1 MAIYTRA
8 TFLAAASALLLVACG
23 GSTTDPVTPPPG
35 GTDVATVTVSPG
47 DQSAASLG
55 VTIPLTAVLRN
66 TQDEVVQGQAVAWT
80 RRGTGAVQVN
90 TSGVV
95 TTVANGTDTVVATSG
110 GKSGFA
116 VITVQ
121 QVPAA
126 IALTTNNP
134 TLTVLGGSTAVTG
147 AVRDANN
154 RTIVG
159 AAITWSSSN
168 SAALPVS
175 PTGVVTAARPGS
187 AEITATAGALSAKV
201 NLSVQLSSPVGGPLL
216 GAEIPC
222 QGGTA
227 GPFPCQGVNLVSF
240 LPVSGLGAGQ
250 GITLNDIW
258 GWTDPV
264 TAKEIVIVGRRD
276 GAAFVDVS
284 DPLRPDFLGFLP
296 ITPGANPNVWHDVKV
311 YKDHA
316 FIVAD
321 GAGPHGMQVFDLR
334 RLREHAGVPRTFT
347 PNTTYTQ
354 INSAHNIAINEATG
368 FAYIVGASG
377 GGTTCGGG
385 LHIVN
390 IQTPATP
397 TFAGCFSDPFTGRAG
412 TGYTHDV
419 QCVNYKGPDAAR
431 VGREICFGSNETHLS
446 IADVT
451 SKTAPIAISRATYPQ
466 VAYTHQGW
474 LTEDQRYFLI
484 NDELDEQQFGG
495 AGTRT
500 LVWDVADLDDPVLV
514 GQYFGP
520 TNATDH
526 NHYIR
531 GTRMY
536 TSNYQYGLRV
546 VNVGNPLAPTQA
558 GFFDTA
564 PNLANV
570 AGFGGSWSNYPY
582 FASGIIVV
590 TSQAEGLFILRMP

>member
-1 MAIYTRA
+1 VHCSR
-8 TFLAAASALLLVACG
+8 FLAAGAAVVVVACG
-23 GSTTDPVTPPPG
+23 GSTLDPVTPPPG
-35 GTDVATVTVSPG
+35 GTNVNSVTVTPG
-47 DQSAASLG
+47 TQSAAALG
-55 VTIPLTAVLRN
+55 VTVPLTAVVRN
-66 TQDEVVQGQAVAWT
+66 SADEVLTGQAVTWT

-90 TSGVV
+90 TSGVA
-95 TTVANGTDTVVATSG
+95 TTIANGTDTVFATVG
-110 GKSGFA
+110 GKSGLA

-126 IALTTNNP
+126 IALTTNNAS
-134 TLTVLGGSTAVTG
+134 LTVLGGSAAVTG

-154 RTIVG
+154 RAIVG

-168 SAALPVS
+168 PTALPVS
-175 PTGVVTAARPGS
+175 PTGVVTAARVGS
-187 AEITATAGALSAKV
+187 TEITATSGTLSATI
-201 NLSVQLSSPVGGPLL
+201 NITVQLSSPVGGPLL

-222 QGGTA
+222 QGGAA
-227 GPFPCQGVNLVSF
+227 GPFPCQGVNLLSF
-240 LPVSGLGAGQ
+240 LPVSGLGG
-250 GITLNDIW
+250 GTGVSLNDTW
-258 GWTDPV
+258 GWTDPL
-264 TAKEIVIVGRRD
+264 TGKEIAIVLRRD
-276 GAAFVDVS
+276 GTAFVDLS
-284 DPLRPDFLGFLP
+284 DPTRPDFLGFMP

-316 FIVAD
+316 FVVAD

-334 RLREHAGVPRTFT
+334 RLRDHAGVPRTFT
-347 PNTTYTQ
+347 PNTTYTLV
-354 INSAHNIAINEATG
+354 NSAHNIAINEASG

-385 LHIVN
+385 LHMVN
-390 IQTPATP
+390 IQNPATP
-397 TFAGCFSDPFTGRAG
+397 TFAGCFADPFTGRAG
-412 TGYTHDV
+412 TGYSHDV

-431 VGREICFGSNETHLS
+431 TGREICFGSNETHLS

-451 SKTAPIAISRATYPQ
+451 SKAGPVAISRVTYPQ

-484 NDELDEQQFGG
+484 NDELDELQFGG
-495 AGTRT
+495 GGTRT

-520 TNATDH
+520 TQATDH

-536 TSNYQYGLRV
+536 SSNYQFGLRV

-590 TSQAEGLFILRMP
+590 TSQNEGLFVLRMP

>member
-1 MAIYTRA
+1 VFSLPRLRHSAVSAAIV
-8 TFLAAASALLLVACG
+8 LVACG
-23 GSTTDPVTPPPG
+23 GSTPDPIAPPPG
-35 GTDVATVTVSPG
+35 GTDVASVTVSPG
-47 DQSAASLG
+47 NQSAASLG
-55 VTIPLTAVLRN
+55 VTIPLTAELRN
-66 TQDEVVQGQAVAWT
+66 EDNQVIQGQVVTWT

-90 TSGVV
+90 TNGVV

-110 GKSGFA
+110 GKTGLA

-121 QVPAA
+121 QVPAS
-126 IALTTNNP
+126 IALGTTTT
-134 TLTVLGGSTAVTG
+134 TLTILGAATTVTG
-147 AVRDANN
+147 AVRDANDRPIAN
-154 RTIVG
+154 ATIVW
-159 AAITWSSSN
+159 TSSN
-168 SAALPVS
+168 QAALPVS
-175 PTGVVTAARPGS
+175 ATGVVTAARPGS
-187 AEITATAGALSAKV
+187 AEITATAGTLTAKA
-201 NLSVQLSSPVGGPLL
+201 NLSVQLTSPVGGPLL

-227 GPFPCQGVNLVSF
+227 GPFPCQGVNLLSF
-240 LPVSGLGAGQ
+240 LPVSGLGG
-250 GITLNDIW
+250 GTGVTLNDLW

-264 TAKEIVIVGRRD
+264 TGKEIAIVMRRD
-276 GAAFVDVS
+276 GTAFMDLS
-284 DPLRPDFLGFLP
+284 DPLRPDFLGFMP

-347 PNTTYTQ
+347 PNTTYTL

-368 FAYIVGASG
+368 FAYIVGASA

-385 LHIVN
+385 LHMVN
-390 IQTPATP
+390 IQNPTTP
-397 TFAGCFSDPFTGRAG
+397 TFAGCFQDTFTGRAS

-419 QCVNYKGPDAAR
+419 QCVIYSGPDATYQ
-431 VGREICFGSNETHLS
+431 GREICFGSNETHLS
-446 IADVT
+446 IADV
-451 SKTAPIAISRATYPQ
+451 SAKSAPIAISRGTYPA
-466 VAYTHQGW
+466 VRYTHQGW

-484 NDELDEQQFGG
+484 NDELDELQAGVG
-495 AGTRT
+495 GTRT

-514 GQYFGP
+514 GQYLGP
-520 TNATDH
+520 NPATDH

-531 GTRMY
+531 GNRMY
-536 TSNYQYGLRV
+536 ASTYQFGLRV

-570 AGFGGSWSNYPY
+570 PGFGGSWSNYPY
-582 FASGIIVV
+582 FASNIIVV
-590 TSQAEGLFILRMP
+590 TSQEEGLFVLRMP

>member
-1 MAIYTRA
+1 VKSAHLSSCRVVGV
-8 TFLAAASALLLVACG
+8 ALLLVACG
-23 GSTTDPVTPPPG
+23 GSTPDPVAPPPS
-35 GTDVATVTVSPG
+35 GTDIASVTVTPG
-47 DQSAASLG
+47 TQSVAALG
-55 VTIPLTAVLRN
+55 VTVPLTAEVRN
-66 TQDEVVQGQAVAWT
+66 GRNEVVQGQLIAWT
-80 RRGTGAVQVN
+80 RRGTGAVLVN
-90 TSGVV
+90 SSGVV
-95 TTVANGTDTVVATSG
+95 TTVANGTDTVVATTD
-110 GKSGFA
+110 GKSGLT

-126 IALTTNNP
+126 ITLTTNNAN
-134 TLTVLGGSTAVTG
+134 LTILGGSAAVTG
-147 AVRDANN
+147 ALRDANN

-159 AAITWSSSN
+159 ASITWSSSN
-168 SAALPVS
+168 PTALPVS
-175 PTGVVTAARPGS
+175 ATGVVTAARIGS
-187 AEITATAGALSAKV
+187 AEITATAGALSAKI
-201 NLSVQLSSPVGGPLL
+201 NISVQLSSPVGGPLL
-216 GAEIPC
+216 GTEIPC
-222 QGGTA
+222 QGGAA
-227 GPFPCQGVNLVSF
+227 GPFPCQGVNLLSF
-240 LPVSGLGAGQ
+240 LPVGGLGGGQ
-250 GITLNDIW
+250 GVTLNDLW

-264 TAKEIVIVGRRD
+264 SGKEIAIVMRRD
-276 GAAFVDVS
+276 GTAFVDLS
-284 DPLRPDFLGFLP
+284 DPLRPEFLGFMP
-296 ITPGANPNVWHDVKV
+296 ITPGATPNVWHDVKV

-334 RLREHAGVPRTFT
+334 RLRDHAGVPRTFA

-354 INSAHNIAINEATG
+354 INSAHNIAINEASG
-368 FAYIVGASG
+368 YAYIVGASS

-385 LHIVN
+385 LHIVD
-390 IQTPATP
+390 IRTPGTP
-397 TFAGCFSDPFTGRAG
+397 TFAGCFADPFTGRAG
-412 TGYTHDV
+412 TGYSHDV

-431 VGREICFGSNETHLS
+431 AGREICFGSNETHLS

-451 SKTAPIAISRATYPQ
+451 SKASPIAISRATYPQ

-484 NDELDEQQFGG
+484 NDELDEQQFG
-495 AGTRT
+495 ASGTRT

-520 TNATDH
+520 TPATDH

-536 TSNYQYGLRV
+536 SSNYQFGMRV

-570 AGFGGSWSNYPY
+570 PGFGGSWSNYPY

-590 TSQAEGLFILRMP
+590 TSQGEGLFVLRMP

>member
-1 MAIYTRA
+1 M
-8 TFLAAASALLLVACG
+8 SALHRSNLPAALVAVLLVACG
-23 GSTTDPVTPPPG
+23 GSTTDPVIPPPG

-47 DQSAASLG
+47 NQSSASLG
-55 VTIPLTAVLRN
+55 VTIPLTAELRN
-66 TQDEVVQGQAVAWT
+66 ADNALIQGQAVNWT

-90 TSGVV
+90 SSGVV

-121 QVPAA
+121 QVPAS
-126 IALTTNNP
+126 IALTTSNP
-134 TLTVLGGSTAVTG
+134 TLTVLGTTSTVTG

-154 RTIVG
+154 RPIAG
-159 AAITWSSSN
+159 AAIVWSSSN
-168 SAALPVS
+168 QAALPIS
-175 PTGVVTAARPGS
+175 TTGVVTAARPGN
-187 AEITATAGALSAKV
+187 AEITATAGTLSAKV

-216 GAEIPC
+216 GAVIPC

-227 GPFPCQGVNLVSF
+227 GPFPCQGVNLLSF
-240 LPVSGLGAGQ
+240 LPVSGLGG
-250 GITLNDIW
+250 GTGVTLNDIW

-264 TAKEIVIVGRRD
+264 SGKEIAIVMRRD
-276 GAAFVDVS
+276 GTAFVDLS
-284 DPLRPDFLGFLP
+284 DPLRPDFLGFMP

-311 YKDHA
+311 FNNHA

-347 PNTTYTQ
+347 PNFTYTM

-385 LHIVN
+385 LHMVN
-390 IQTPATP
+390 IQNPTTP
-397 TFAGCFSDPFTGRAG
+397 TFAGCFQDPFTGRSG

-419 QCVNYKGPDAAR
+419 QCVIYAGPDATYQ
-431 VGREICFGSNETHLS
+431 GREICFGSNETHLS

-451 SKTAPIAISRATYPQ
+451 SKSAPIALSRGTYPA
-466 VAYTHQGW
+466 VRYTHQGW

-484 NDELDEQQFGG
+484 NDELDELQAGVV
-495 AGTRT
+495 GTRT

-514 GQYFGP
+514 GQYLGP
-520 TNATDH
+520 NAATDH

-536 TSNYQYGLRV
+536 ASTYQFGLRV

-564 PNLANV
+564 PDMANV
-570 AGFGGSWSNYPY
+570 PGFGGSWSNYPY
-582 FASGIIVV
+582 FASNIIVV
-590 TSQAEGLFILRMP
+590 TSQTQGLFVLRLP

>member
-1 MAIYTRA
+1 VVTLPRSS
-8 TFLAAASALLLVACG
+8 FVAAFAAVLLVGCG
-23 GSTTDPVTPPPG
+23 GSTPDPVTPPPG
-35 GTDVATVTVSPG
+35 GTDIASVTVSPG
-47 DQSAASLG
+47 SQSAASLG
-55 VTIPLTAVLRN
+55 VTIPLTVVLRN
-66 TQDEVVQGQAVAWT
+66 SENEVVQGVAITWS
-80 RRGTGAVQVN
+80 RRGSGAVQVN
-90 TSGVV
+90 GSGVV
-95 TTVANGTDTVVATSG
+95 TTIANGTDTVVATSG

-116 VITVQ
+116 EIIVQ

-126 IALTTNNP
+126 INLTTTNA
-134 TLTVLGGSTAVTG
+134 TLTVLGATTTVAG

-154 RTIVG
+154 RPIAGTT
-159 AAITWSSSN
+159 ITWSSSN
-168 SAALPVS
+168 PAALPIS
-175 PTGVVTAARPGS
+175 PAGVVTAARPGS
-187 AEITATAGALSAKV
+187 AEITATAGTFTATT
-201 NLSVQLSSPVGGPLL
+201 NLSVQLTSPVGGPLL
-216 GAEIPC
+216 GTEVAC
-222 QGGTA
+222 QGGAA
-227 GPFPCQGVNLVSF
+227 GPFPCQGINLLSF
-240 LPVSGLGAGQ
+240 LPVSGLGG
-250 GITLNDIW
+250 GTGVTLNDMW

-264 TAKEIVIVGRRD
+264 TGQEIAIVLRRD
-276 GAAFVDVS
+276 GTAFVDLS
-284 DPLRPDFLGFLP
+284 DPLRPDFLGFMP
-296 ITPGANPNVWHDVKV
+296 ITPGASPNVWHDVKV

-368 FAYIVGASG
+368 FAYIVGASA

-385 LHIVN
+385 LHMVN
-390 IQTPATP
+390 IQNPTAP
-397 TFAGCFSDPFTGRAG
+397 TFAGCFQDPFTGRAG
-412 TGYTHDV
+412 TGYSHDV
-419 QCVNYKGPDAAR
+419 QCVVYTGPDATYQ
-431 VGREICFGSNETHLS
+431 GREICLGSNETHLS

-451 SKTAPIAISRATYPQ
+451 TKAAPLAISRGTYPS
-466 VAYTHQGW
+466 VRYTHQGW

-484 NDELDEQQFGG
+484 NDELDELQAGVG
-495 AGTRT
+495 GTRT

-514 GQYFGP
+514 GQYLGP
-520 TNATDH
+520 NPATDH

-536 TSNYQYGLRV
+536 ASTYQFGLRV

-564 PNLANV
+564 PNLPNV

-590 TSQAEGLFILRMP
+590 TSQGEGLFVLRMP